1 MKRPHPQP
9 LSLGDIGKLL
19 RVSKERIRQIEVGAM
34 SKLRQPQQA
43 SQFVQFFHESPER
56 LMRAAAALK
65 TCNDASDPRGR
76 KSTARRRA

>member
-1 MKRPHPQP
+1 MLRLRYGLQGEQP

-34 SKLRQPQQA
+34 SKLRQPQHA

-56 LMRAAAALK
+56 LMARL
-65 TCNDASDPRGR
+65 PR
-76 KSTARRRA
+76 